1 MLNSTAGCTVHAASS
16 AWCSD
21 VWSVSPILK
30 PLEHVDGAAAVAA
43 AARRRRLSCVA
54 WGGLLYFRR
63 GPCALACETTREPAG
78 KAKRHEA
85 REARAMQL
93 RDACGVVCALRKGA

>member
-63 GPCALACETTREPAG
+63 CLRPCETTREPAG
-78 KAKRHEA
+78 KAKRHKA
-85 REARAMQL
+85 REAPGMQL
-93 RDACGVVCALRKGA
+93 RLVPAEWCARRKGA